1 MKNIKLLI
9 ITIISM
15 GFFGYSGGDISVVTP
30 YESSDVEL
38 ATQNAEP
45 ETYIE
50 PIEEPIKIE
59 PTPIIIKEHV
69 KVVPPPSK
77 KEINPSG
84 FYVGLGI
91 TGNRYYDT
99 CKCTN
104 NSITTKMSNK
114 ERNMAV
120 LGRVGYDYN
129 PYIGVEARGIIS
141 FAEDE
146 DMSLTHTGLF
156 VKPMIPLGDITNLYG
171 LLGFAKTRVKGKNT
185 PHLNA
190 ESMAFGGGL
199 EFDLSKDT
207 PKDGIYSRKFDGK
220 GNQER
225 GVGFFLDYE
234 RLVSKKHAPQLDAF
248 SAGVTYDF

>member
-1 MKNIKLLI
+1 MKNIKLLT
-9 ITIISM
+9 ITIISISFLCY
-15 GFFGYSGGDISVVTP
+15 GGGDIKKVTP
-30 YESSDVEL
+30 YETNDVEL
-38 ATQNAEP
+38 ATENAEP
-45 ETYIE
+45 ETYIK
-50 PIEEPIKIE
+50 PIEEPIKVE

-91 TGNRYYDT
+91 TGSRYYDT

-104 NSITTKMSNK
+104 NSITQKISNK
-114 ERNMAV
+114 ENNMAV

-146 DMSLTHTGLF
+146 DMSLSHTGLF
-156 VKPMIPLGDITNLYG
+156 IKPMIPLGDITNLYT
-171 LLGFAKTRVKGKNT
+171 LLGFAKTRVKGANT

-199 EFDLSKDT
+199 EFDLSKDI

-220 GNQER
+220 GNQEK
-225 GVGFFLDYE
+225 GIGFFLDYE
-234 RLVSKKHAPQLDAF
+234 RLVAKKHAPQLDAF